1 MSEQRFSVA
10 GWCPRSETRDSWGL
24 VGDPEQRY
32 GKRRPAGPVSEI
44 VLPPSVGMRSYRV
57 PSPAPD
63 ELREQIHERKVPK
76 PGELPPA
83 GRQKHPA
90 TLELFALEKAADFSD
105 PALVHPHLTL
115 RELQAQ
121 AIATDV
127 LRRVYERRATRRQLA
142 ARHPGGLKP
151 LPGSEVLL
159 FLDYVDRGFT
169 SPYEYARQLDS
180 LTVMLCGYERIP
192 SPQYVDAA
200 FAELEKDVEAFL
212 EVAALLIRLA
222 DSCCP
227 GLFDICFLDATIAR
241 SPSRRKHICTDKH
254 IQKGRCKRNL
264 GPTRP
269 HGLDQINQARWDEV
283 DDPDWGEQHFLSG
296 ERRTRLPFIQVT
308 QRPGRPDRMHGLY
321 AAGGCYFASLDW
333 QAGMRSYQG
342 TTTSWFGYLVS
353 WLVPAAL
360 GEPAFCHVYPADVQ
374 EYDVFPTL
382 LDLFLRA
389 LGRYPRIIST
399 DSAYSIKAFAEACTR
414 RRITFVTPDRRGKI
428 KPTALVDQHNVP
440 RCQGCGG
447 PGIVTAPGFGLHPS
461 GVFITYL
468 CASPVPG
475 RDECLGEQTLSCATE
490 WRRVTALPRTTE
502 LYQAISKRH
511 GVNERVGR
519 HNRQRFKIAG
529 KELPEILARPGLGAQ
544 RLRIAAAML
553 LLWFRLCLRNGWLTP
568 LIAPVDAQKPSRI
581 RLSGRQDRFSG
592 EIRSA
597 GIGTPGLQKVYRER
611 QRLGLSYPSGRA
623 WEECASAILARA
635 GLTSP

>member
-1 MSEQRFSVA
+1 MA
-10 GWCPRSETRDSWGL
+10 
-24 VGDPEQRY
+24 
-32 GKRRPAGPVSEI
+32 EI

-63 ELREQIHERKVPK
+63 ELREQIHARKVPK
-76 PGELPPA
+76 PGELPPSR
-83 GRQKHPA
+83 RQKHPV

-127 LRRVYERRATRRQLA
+127 LRRVHERRAIRRQLA
-142 ARHPGGLKP
+142 LRHPGGVEP
-151 LPGSEVLL
+151 QPGNEVML

-169 SPYEYARQLDS
+169 SPTKYAKQLDS
-180 LTVMLCGYERIP
+180 VTAGLCGYDRIP
-192 SPQYVDAA
+192 SPAYVDAA
-200 FAELEKDVEAFL
+200 FAELEQDVGAFL

-227 GLFDICFLDATIAR
+227 GLFDICFLDATIAL
-241 SPSRRKHICTDKH
+241 SPSARKHICSEQH
-254 IQKGRCKRNL
+254 IKKRRCKRNL
-264 GPTRP
+264 GPTRSY
-269 HGLDQINQARWDEV
+269 GLDAINQARWDEV
-283 DDPDWGEQHFLSG
+283 DDADWGEQHFLSG
-296 ERRTRLPFIQVT
+296 DRRTRLPFIQVT
-308 QRPGRPDRMHGLY
+308 QRSGRVDRLLGLY
-321 AAGGCYFASLDW
+321 TTGDCYYGSLDW

-389 LGRYPRIIST
+389 LGRYPLIIST
-399 DSAYSIKAFAEACTR
+399 DSAYFIKAFAEACTR
-414 RRITFVTPDRRGKI
+414 RRITFVTPDRRRKM
-428 KPTALVDQHNVP
+428 KPTPLIDQHNVP

-447 PGIVTAPGFGLHPS
+447 PGIVTGPSLGLHPS

-468 CASPVPG
+468 CAFPVPG
-475 RDECLGEQTLSCATE
+475 RRECLGEQTLSCDTE
-490 WRRVTALPRTTE
+490 WRRVTALPKTTE

-511 GVNERVGR
+511 GVNERAGR
-519 HNRQRFKIAG
+519 HNRQRFAIAG
-529 KELPEILARPGLGAQ
+529 KELPHILARPGLGVQ

-553 LLWFRLCLRNGWLTP
+553 LLWFRLCLRNGWLAP
-568 LIAPVDAQKPSRI
+568 LIAPIDVQTPRRV

-592 EIRSA
+592 EIRAA
-597 GIGTPGLQKVYRER
+597 GIGTPGLQKLYRER
-611 QRLGLSYPSGRA
+611 QRLGLSYPSGAA
-623 WEECASAILARA
+623 WEESTSAILARA
-635 GLTSP
+635 GLSSS